1 MKIIDYELKGNMVRF
16 YLGKPTVKDYH
27 GDDWDDPLTEIN
39 GNLVYYEYII
49 GTADIAFPFDAL
61 VLDPCAG
68 ERIYNCQYSKTDM
81 KNRTVP
87 CVIVI
92 PPEIAK
98 SSNRDNFTYWT
109 GFKDALRF
117 YFEDPMEPTIG
128 LVNYCFD
135 PLRKTLI
142 PQQEMNRMTDGLQ
155 SVQDSNAAR
164 PVPLWE
170 KENLTIEEA
179 AAYFGVGQNRIRALT
194 DSRNCVFVLFV
205 GNRRLIKRK
214 KFAKYLEN
222 AYSI

>member
-1 MKIIDYELKGNMVRF
+1 MAA
-16 YLGKPTVKDYH
+16 P
-27 GDDWDDPLTEIN
+27 
-39 GNLVYYEYII
+39 
-49 GTADIAFPFDAL
+49 
-61 VLDPCAG
+61 
-68 ERIYNCQYSKTDM
+68 RIYG
-81 KNRTVP
+81 
-87 CVIVI
+87 
-92 PPEIAK
+92 AK
-98 SSNRDNFTYWT
+98 
-109 GFKDALRF
+109 GG
-117 YFEDPMEPTIG
+117 IG

-194 DSRNCVFVLFV
+194 DSRNCDFVLFV